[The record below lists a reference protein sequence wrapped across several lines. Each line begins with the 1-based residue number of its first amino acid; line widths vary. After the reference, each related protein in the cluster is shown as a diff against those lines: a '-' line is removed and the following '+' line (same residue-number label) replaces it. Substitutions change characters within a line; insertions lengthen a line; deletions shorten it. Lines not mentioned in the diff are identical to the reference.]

1 MILWNGMR
9 RLRPEAHLPDIGG
22 RGGDAARFR
31 KSGGDVYHQPWKNRG
46 YIDFGTDTLT
56 GLLDQTK
63 LTGRM
68 IIAPGDVIVA
78 RRG

>member
-1 MILWNGMR
+1 MFIINHGKT
-9 RLRPEAHLPDIGG
+9 E
-22 RGGDAARFR
+22 
-31 KSGGDVYHQPWKNRG
+31 G